1 MILEKGLR
9 EAVYGS
15 RIFHITRFNRKRCLL
30 YYRTLVDYQFRWGY
44 LLCELWV
51 EKMKK
56 RHLKKFWKKISIQ
69 NQKILLDYKSSGFLV
84 IKGMEPI
91 KVIDVKITINK

>member
-1 MILEKGLR
+1 
-9 EAVYGS
+9 
-15 RIFHITRFNRKRCLL
+15 
-30 YYRTLVDYQFRWGY
+30 
-44 LLCELWV
+44 
-51 EKMKK
+51 MKK